1 MGAIAASDIHA
12 GPSRGSS
19 RGINSRRPWCYP
31 PDPRGIGQGAGTGI
45 NPCPVCVGRALSFV
59 PHDGPNS
66 LASCAALLRCLRRR
80 RPCTWRR
87 SFATSTAH
95 RKPVR
100 SHGSSP
106 SPRRGM
112 LFSRHRPR
120 ALSGESRREA
130 SNCRPGSRAAVPPF
144 RVVSA
149 SGPDGDP
156 HCALYARV
164 RGGRGNRPPEL
175 PGLRRPYPGCLR
187 GHDGAFTER
196 SYATVPRLS
205 ASIVVPPCVACARE
219 LHLGPGRWRR
229 PRDDRAI
236 RPRDLSPTIDGERS
250 QPAGRVE
257 EFHGPSCVR
266 RRESIGCTPSRPL
279 RDDEPFDVYSPTA
292 VRVSSAC
299 GLPGVRSP

>member
-1 MGAIAASDIHA
+1 V
-12 GPSRGSS
+12 
-19 RGINSRRPWCYP
+19 
-31 PDPRGIGQGAGTGI
+31 
-45 NPCPVCVGRALSFV
+45 PVCTRRALSFV

-120 ALSGESRREA
+120 ALSGESRRVA
-130 SNCRPGSRAAVPPF
+130 SNCRPGSRSAVPPF

-196 SYATVPRLS
+196 SCATVPRLS
-205 ASIVVPPCVACARE
+205 ASIVVSPCGLAPESFTRGPDVGDVRATIGRSDRESSHRPSTVSARNLPVASRNFTD
-219 LHLGPGRWRR
+219 
-229 PRDDRAI
+229 PRVSA
-236 RPRDLSPTIDGERS
+236 GERALGA
-250 QPAGRVE
+250 PRVALS
-257 EFHGPSCVR
+257 GTMNLS
-266 RRESIGCTPSRPL
+266 T
-279 RDDEPFDVYSPTA
+279 
-292 VRVSSAC
+292 SA
-299 GLPGVRSP
+299 LPPR